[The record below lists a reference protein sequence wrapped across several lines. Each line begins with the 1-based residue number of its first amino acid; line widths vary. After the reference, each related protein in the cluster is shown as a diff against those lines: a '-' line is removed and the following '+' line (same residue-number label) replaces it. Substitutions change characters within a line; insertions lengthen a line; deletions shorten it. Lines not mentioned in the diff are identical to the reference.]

1 MPFRVTRIRRYP
13 VKSMG
18 GEELRFVQL
27 DHRGVAGDRW
37 FAVVDEEG
45 HLASGKDSRRFRRH
59 DEVFDFSA
67 RTDGFTVH
75 VDGDGQS
82 WMAGDPELDAHL
94 SARMGT
100 PVSLRPE
107 GPVPHHDG
115 SPVSLVGSA
124 TLDWCAREWGID
136 ADPRRLRVNVVLQTS
151 EPFAEEAWV
160 GLDLAFGIARLHVT
174 ERIPRCRMIDV
185 PQDGAPAG
193 DGWLKYL
200 GRERDMNLGVYA
212 RVVTPAAIT
221 VGERAKPGAPLM

>member
-27 DHRGVAGDRW
+27 DPRGLAGDRW
-37 FAVVDEEG
+37 FAVVDDQG
-45 HLASGKDSRRFRRH
+45 HLVSGKDSRRFRRH

-67 RTDGFTVH
+67 RTEGFTVH

-82 WMAGDPELDAHL
+82 WMAGDPELDTHL

-100 PVSLRPE
+100 PVSLHPE
-107 GPVPHHDG
+107 GLAPHHDG

-151 EPFAEEAWV
+151 TPFVEETWV
-160 GLDLAFGIARLHVT
+160 GRDLAFDIARLHVT
-174 ERIPRCRMIDV
+174 ERIPRCRIIDV

-193 DGWLKYL
+193 EDWLERL
-200 GRERDMNLGVYA
+200 GQERDMNLGVYA

-221 VGERAKPGAPLM
+221 VGERAKLVR